1 MGQRVKHEIVRSRVY
16 EIIFIV
22 TVIIESRE
30 VPRCGEVGSKNGCV
44 RGRRM
49 GRC

>member
-1 MGQRVKHEIVRSRVY
+1 MGERVKHEIVKSRVH

-22 TVIIESRE
+22 TVIIESRK
-30 VPRCGEVGSKNGCV
+30 VPRCGEVGSNHGCV